1 MLFEDVP
8 LRVHKK
14 REPGG
19 VHNESMKDLLEMD
32 DMFLPY
38 DYTKHQN
45 STAAA
50 AATPAAAA
58 VVLDME
64 EEEVIVD
71 TTPKTINEDRRN
83 SLTPSNLLRRVG
95 GALDQNR
102 YKSQGYHELTN
113 TGEELTTPTSIE
125 DPLTQKIK

>member
-8 LRVHKK
+8 LRAHKR

-19 VHNESMKDLLEMD
+19 AYSESMKDLLEMD
-32 DMFLPY
+32 DMFLPF
-38 DYTKHQN
+38 DYTKHQS
-45 STAAA
+45 STAI
-50 AATPAAAA
+50 
-58 VVLDME
+58 VVDME
-64 EEEVIVD
+64 EEEVD
-71 TTPKTINEDRRN
+71 TTKITEDRRN

-113 TGEELTTPTSIE
+113 TGEEMATPTSIE

>member
-1 MLFEDVP
+1 
-8 LRVHKK
+8 
-14 REPGG
+14 
-19 VHNESMKDLLEMD
+19 MKDLLEMD

-50 AATPAAAA
+50 AAAA
-58 VVLDME
+58 VVDVE
-64 EEEVIVD
+64 EEEVVLD
-71 TTPKTINEDRRN
+71 TTPKITTTDDRRN

-113 TGEELTTPTSIE
+113 TGEEITTPTSME